1 MAVLTPVPVAIYGL
15 PAGGEYLNQK
25 TTFMAPGAVWNRGDI
40 LALVS
45 TGTITNP
52 APSGANYINFV
63 PSTVPT
69 VNPAASSSSGNP
81 QQLLYGFYTYVDGGT
96 GETQPSPEFAIPVT
110 NGHTASV
117 TVPADGNYPA
127 GITDFALY
135 VGILPNGE
143 WQQVASTALG
153 SAATVPA
160 YPLTNNIGA
169 NRAATNQA
177 NKVIGFAVENY
188 DVTFANRQGSGGQ
201 AGNSYRAL
209 FGQDQSGPIGVGFE
223 QYQGYYID
231 LSNQSIVISLVQPYF
246 PSVLQSTGGLLYNT
260 TAQCFQ
266 LDTSQSNKILTITGK
281 YGQTNANPGFDPVG
295 QIGDTNALVIARF
308 NSGLLVN

>member
-1 MAVLTPVPVAIYGL
+1 MAALTPVPVAILGL

-25 TTFMAPGAVWNRGDI
+25 TTFMQPGAVWNRGDI
-40 LALVS
+40 LALTT
-45 TGTITNP
+45 TGSITNP

-63 PSTVPT
+63 PSSIAT
-69 VNPAASSSSGNP
+69 VNPAASTSAGNP
-81 QQLLYGFYTYVDGGT
+81 GQVLYGFFTYTDGST
-96 GETQPSPEFAIPVT
+96 GETQPSPEFIINVT
-110 NGHTASV
+110 SGKTATV

-127 GITDFALY
+127 GITDFNLY

-143 WQQVASTALG
+143 WQQVAGTALG
-153 SAATVPA
+153 SPATVPA
-160 YPLTNNIGA
+160 YPLTNNRGA
-169 NRAATNQA
+169 NRAATNA
-177 NKVIGFAVENY
+177 SGSIIGYACENY

-201 AGNSYRAL
+201 AGNSYRAI

-231 LSNQSIVISLVQPYF
+231 LSNVSIVISLVQGYY
-246 PSVLQSTGGLLYNT
+246 PSLLNSTAGLLYNT

-266 LDTSQSNKILTITGK
+266 ADTSQGNKILTITGK

-308 NSGLLVN
+308 NSGLLVG